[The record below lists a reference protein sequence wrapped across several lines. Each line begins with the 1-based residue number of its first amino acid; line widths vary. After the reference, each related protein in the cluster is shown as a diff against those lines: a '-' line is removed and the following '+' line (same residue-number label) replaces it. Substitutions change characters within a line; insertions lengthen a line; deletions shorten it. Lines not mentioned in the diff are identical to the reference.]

1 MPRWP
6 LSWSRNSQDV
16 CRNGQM
22 PRSRVSSVVFGWC
35 VLIRLLAQNWLEI
48 QSHNPVPEVVSFHDL
63 IQSEVE
69 KSILPESRDQSKVVR
84 GYQQWR
90 IGDKLCGQ
98 RMLPSMSAVK
108 GCCSHQPLRPRSDGP
123 PLPLPGDSGWRK
135 RGYWPYTVKVH
146 IKGMISVSPDLHLPI
161 VRKVLTSLIW
171 SIWFSLTVIFWCSNY
186 LEIFLQKLL
195 YILASPLTLLNIPS
209 ELSESVLSG
218 LKSSVCSLR
227 I

>member
-1 MPRWP
+1 MARALELETNCWYLWDMGELLMPRWP
-6 LSWSRNSQDV
+6 LSWSRNSRDV

-22 PRSRVSSVVFGWC
+22 PRSRVSSMVFGWC

-48 QSHNPVPEVVSFHDL
+48 QSQNPVPEVVSFHDL

-108 GCCSHQPLRPRSDGP
+108 GCCSHQPLQSPSDGTPP
-123 PLPLPGDSGWRK
+123 PLPRGFRMEKK
-135 RGYWPYTVKVH
+135 R
-146 IKGMISVSPDLHLPI
+146 
-161 VRKVLTSLIW
+161 
-171 SIWFSLTVIFWCSNY
+171 
-186 LEIFLQKLL
+186 
-195 YILASPLTLLNIPS
+195 ILALHS
-209 ELSESVLSG
+209 
-218 LKSSVCSLR
+218 
-227 I
+227 